1 MSKNQMVINPS
12 TSGIQIKVEF
22 PILSEHKKLVT
33 KNRDNLKLPEHPL
46 DLNTLVISK
55 LIALLTEEDPM
66 LNLIVKALQ
75 NKVDK
80 VNANSHYLNQF
91 IEELH
96 ESDGLFYMH
105 GRDNL
110 KLPEHPLDL
119 NTLVISKLIA
129 LLTEEDPMLNLIVK
143 ALQNKVDKVNANSHY
158 LNQFIEELQESDG
171 LFYNS

>member
-1 MSKNQMVINPS
+1 M
-12 TSGIQIKVEF
+12 
-22 PILSEHKKLVT
+22 T

-55 LIALLTEEDPM
+55 LVALLTKEDPM
-66 LNLIVKALQ
+66 LNLIIKFLQ

-105 GRDNL
+105 G
-110 KLPEHPLDL
+110 KLLIL
-119 NTLVISKLIA
+119 FTLGDAVMKT
-129 LLTEEDPMLNLIVK
+129 LLEADP
-143 ALQNKVDKVNANSHY
+143 
-158 LNQFIEELQESDG
+158 G
-171 LFYNS
+171 